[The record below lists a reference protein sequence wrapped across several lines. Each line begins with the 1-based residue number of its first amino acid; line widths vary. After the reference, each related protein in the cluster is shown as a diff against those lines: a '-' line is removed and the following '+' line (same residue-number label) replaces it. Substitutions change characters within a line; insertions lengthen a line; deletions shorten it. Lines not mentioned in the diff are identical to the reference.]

1 MDKKYTVILGRHPG
15 PSVNIIV
22 IGSLFVDTAQLSEPS
37 EPVKGETTLPEA
49 SKTPLSKLA
58 LHF

>member
-49 SKTPLSKLA
+49 S
-58 LHF
+58 